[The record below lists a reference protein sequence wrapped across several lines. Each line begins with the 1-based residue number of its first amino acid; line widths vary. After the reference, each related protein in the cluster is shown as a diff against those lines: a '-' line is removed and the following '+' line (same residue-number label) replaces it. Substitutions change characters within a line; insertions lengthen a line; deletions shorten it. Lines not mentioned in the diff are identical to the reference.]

1 MLERGVKSRRIVHAS
16 LAALLLSVGLSAC
29 GGSNSGASPASDAA
43 SSSGTP
49 SSAASSSTSTT
60 SSSSSSSASSSTS
73 TGSSSSSAPSS
84 TTTPAAKSVTL
95 SWSAPTKNSDGTPLT
110 ACATGASGDC
120 LAGYTL
126 HYGTS
131 SQDLIGEIQIT
142 DPTSTSYVLSDT
154 TFPAGTYY
162 FTISAYNGMQ
172 GSSPMSSEVQVSL
185 D

>member
-1 MLERGVKSRRIVHAS
+1 MLKRGVESRRMVHAS

-29 GGSNSGASPASDAA
+29 GGSSSTGSSASDAA
-43 SSSGTP
+43 SSSSKP
-49 SSAASSSTSTT
+49 SSAASSGTSSSTSTT
-60 SSSSSSSASSSTS
+60 ST
-73 TGSSSSSAPSS
+73 TSSAPS
-84 TTTPAAKSVTL
+84 TAKSVTL
-95 SWSAPTKNSDGTPLT
+95 SWNAPTQNSDGTPLT
-110 ACATGASGDC
+110 TCAAGTSGDC

-131 SQDLIGEIQIT
+131 SQDYTGEIQIT

-172 GSSPMSSEVQVSL
+172 ASSSMSPEVRVSL